1 MKPAVNYL
9 SCGDTALA
17 VEFGDRV
24 DRALSAMVVGL
35 GKRVDAARLTGV
47 VETVPTF
54 RSLLV
59 HYNPLST
66 SASRLRTQ
74 IDALLTDGTDEQSTG
89 RLWRVPACYEGDLA
103 PDLEEVATRT
113 GLTCSEVI
121 TTHTAERYYVYMLGF
136 LPGFPYM
143 GDLPEPLRLPR
154 RKSPRVKV
162 PAGSV
167 SIALDMTAVYSFES
181 PGGWHLIG
189 RTPVC
194 FFDTRRMPPAML
206 QPGDEVC
213 FEAVSR
219 TEFDSLATDV
229 GRGAYLLEPENST

>member
-1 MKPAVNYL
+1 MKPAVKYL

-24 DRALSAMVVGL
+24 DRALSAMVVAL
-35 GKRVDAARLTGV
+35 ARRVEEARLSGV

-54 RSLLV
+54 RSLLI
-59 HYNPLST
+59 HYSPLRT

-74 IDALLTDGTDEQSTG
+74 IDALLTTGAGEPGTG

-103 PDLEEVATRT
+103 PDLGEVARRS
-113 GLTCSEVI
+113 GLTRSEVI
-121 TTHTAERYYVYMLGF
+121 TTHTAQRYYVYMLGF

-154 RKSPRVKV
+154 RESPRVKV

-167 SIALDMTAVYSFES
+167 SIALNMTAVYSFQS

-194 FFDTRRMPPAML
+194 LFDTRRMPPALL
-206 QPGDEVC
+206 QPGDAVC
-213 FEAVSR
+213 FDAVSR
-219 TEFDSLATDV
+219 TEFHSISTDL
-229 GRGAYLLEPENST
+229 GRGAYRLEPEHTA